1 MIYTVGYFSSDRVA
15 AGKGLSSS
23 DGSRCQNK
31 RDKESVTL
39 SLGGGNGTR
48 CTCAQESGDD
58 YQHCPTSCHYPS
70 QGVSLSSKANTKY
83 QKSMMERT

>member
-1 MIYTVGYFSSDRVA
+1 MIYTVGDFPSERVA
-15 AGKGLSSS
+15 AGNGLSSS

-39 SLGGGNGTR
+39 SLGCVNGTR

-58 YQHCPTSCHYPS
+58 CSIARFRVTIHHSEFPIDS
-70 QGVSLSSKANTKY
+70 KY
-83 QKSMMERT
+83 QIPEVLDAEYLT